1 MPLGSG
7 PAIASSPSS
16 ASWVKR
22 QKGAYP
28 MQNFLLD
35 LRHGLRSLRKNLGF
49 TTVAVVVLAL
59 GIGANTA
66 IFSVVDAALLRP
78 LPFSES
84 GRLMRIWHTPPQ
96 KAFPGMPIFS
106 VSAANYEDW
115 EKQNHVFQSMAIY
128 SSRVFNLTGTGE
140 PERLFAASV
149 SPKFFSTLRVQP
161 LLGRVFTEDENQ
173 EGRGDVVVLT
183 YGLWKSHFGGDP
195 KIVGSRI
202 NLDGKSYLVTG
213 VMPQTMVLPDWAQLW
228 TPHAWTDQERAV
240 RGEHHYMVIAR
251 LKPGVTQEQAQ
262 AEMNTISGRLEQ
274 QYPEDDKGWGAVVS
288 PLQQDLVSDVRP
300 ALLVLLGAV
309 AAVLLI
315 ACANV
320 ANLVMAKTFERR
332 KEIAIRSAL
341 GASRYRLLS
350 RILLETSITALIGGA
365 LGLIVAHFGNR
376 FMLAYLAD
384 QLPKSV
390 DAGLDFRVLFFTLAV
405 SLLTGILAGLIPAL
419 RLSRTDVSEALKQG
433 LGRTDAASGSTQ
445 ARNVLVVTEVALSL
459 VLLVGA
465 GLMIRTLGNLHSVDP
480 GFDAHSVATMSISVP
495 PTKFATP
502 PQQVSFFNQVLDRV
516 RALPDIQAAG
526 LIDALPLS
534 GDGSHQPIAIEGQ
547 AAVPMSEQ
555 PEVDVRLISSGYM
568 KAMRIP
574 VVRGRDFND
583 SDVAGR
589 PGAVLISESMAKR
602 FWPNQDPIG
611 KQLTLTFF
619 SGVSRQ
625 VVGVVKDVKLDGLN
639 ETRPNATLYT
649 PLAQVTVPS
658 NGGWRSFGMSL
669 VARASGDPNKL
680 VASIRNA
687 VHQVDPDRPILDIK
701 TMQEVVAGSLTP
713 QRFNMFLLAGFA
725 GLALLLAAVGIYSVL
740 AYSVRQR
747 VREIGVRMALGA
759 QLRDVLRL
767 IILEGMKPTALGLVI
782 GVVVA
787 LLFARVVSSLI
798 FGVSARDVATYIS
811 VSALLG
817 SIALLAS
824 AIPAWRATR
833 VDPMKTL
840 REE

>member
-1 MPLGSG
+1 
-7 PAIASSPSS
+7 
-16 ASWVKR
+16 
-22 QKGAYP
+22 